1 MFLIRFL
8 MLTCIDKLGYIGL
21 GWVAGDS
28 TPIGDE
34 LGWGVGLS
42 GKILEVALAGVF
54 ASVGVLVLGSPELPG
69 VTKLPPDLAA

>member
-1 MFLIRFL
+1 MKAFFPVRFLI
-8 MLTCIDKLGYIGL
+8 LTFIDRLGYIGL

-54 ASVGVLVLGSPELPG
+54 VSVGV
-69 VTKLPPDLAA
+69 